1 MKIWKDQKGFSLI
14 ELIVVIGIASII
26 AAISL
31 QMLGHISTTN
41 TEKVV
46 KTISDA
52 LTKQQ
57 MKSMSK
63 ENKPYLYIYMV
74 DGKYYYSLSESD
86 TYDASTMGKNGKEI
100 GNGVE
105 ISYMVGGTQ
114 YDISDVLILKI
125 SYKRDGSFEDA
136 PDSIKISGKPDRT
149 IKLNKITGKHV
160 IQ

>member
-1 MKIWKDQKGFSLI
+1 MKIWKDQQGFSLI
-14 ELIVVIGIASII
+14 ELIIVIGIAAII
-26 AAISL
+26 AGISL
-31 QMLGHISTTN
+31 RMLGQISTTN

-63 ENKPYLYIYMV
+63 EVKPYLYIYERN
-74 DGKYYYSLSESD
+74 GKYYYIFSESN
-86 TYDASTMGKNGKEI
+86 TYDYSTMGTNGKEI
-100 GNGVE
+100 GNGVT
-105 ISYMVGGTQ
+105 ISYKVGSTEYVIGGIIT
-114 YDISDVLILKI
+114 LKI
-125 SYKRDGSFEDA
+125 SYKRDGSFDDA
-136 PDSIKISGKPDRT
+136 PDSIIIKGKPDRT